1 MARAGGFTQAFLPRS
16 QQRPPGESLVAHL
29 EEKGHIAPVTVAQ
42 GSRKSKLR
50 VATSRFQKYGQQKG
64 RLLNRRS
71 VQTNTAHR
79 YESLISR
86 FESFLALNCNQTL
99 AEMHENETL
108 DAALAEMIHALFW
121 DGEALGTATS
131 MLAAVGWVFPDVGR
145 FGTAPMPT
153 TRQALQGFSRL
164 APAGGRLALPPAV
177 VDAIINSVADL
188 GWLRLARCMKLA
200 EALYLRPGELHQIRC
215 RQLVAPTAGACTKV
229 WSLVLH
235 PWEDGIASKTHQHD
249 DGLLLDGP
257 NAQLL
262 GQLTVL
268 ITQGRAP
275 QELITGISVV
285 QYREVF
291 KQAVATA
298 GVGIL
303 GPVPYQLRH
312 SGASRDLNE
321 QIRDLAAVKKRGR
334 WQSERSLQRYLK
346 GGRTAEQF
354 RRLPDLVQR
363 RCEQCQLSIGATLLG
378 VSPPLRA

>member
-1 MARAGGFTQAFLPRS
+1 MARAGGFTQAFLPRL
-16 QQRPPGESLVAHL
+16 QQRPPGESRAERL
-29 EEKGHIAPVTVAQ
+29 EDKGHVTQAVAP

-50 VATSRFQKYGQQKG
+50 VATSRLQKYEQQKG

-71 VQTNTAHR
+71 VQPSAARR

-99 AEMHENETL
+99 AEAHVSLTL
-108 DAALAEMIHALFW
+108 DEALAVMIHALFW

-131 MLAAVGWVFPDVGR
+131 MLAAVGWVLPDLGR
-145 FGTAPMPT
+145 FGSAPMPT

-177 VDAIINSVADL
+177 VDAIINAVAAL
-188 GWLRLARCMKLA
+188 GWLRLVRC
-200 EALYLRPGELHQIRC
+200 
-215 RQLVAPTAGACTKV
+215 TTV

-235 PWEDGIASKTHQHD
+235 PREDGVASKTHQHD

-262 GQLTVL
+262 GQLAL
-268 ITQGRAP
+268 LLTQSRAP
-275 QELITGISVV
+275 QELITGVSVV

-291 KQAVATA
+291 KQAVAKA

-321 QIRDLAAVKKRGR
+321 QTQELAAVKKRGR
-334 WQSERSLQRYLK
+334 WQTKRSLQRYLK
-346 GGRTAEQF
+346 GRRAAEQF
-354 RRLPDLVQR
+354 RRLPEHIGSH
-363 RCEQCQLSIGATLLG
+363 CKKCQSAIGATLLG